1 MFLYES
7 FAKVVIITQSCKYLS
22 LKMKNES
29 EIIMY
34 SKNRLGTS
42 LKISPQK
49 NATITCF
56 IVLVAFHILYVESI
70 VIK

>member
-1 MFLYES
+1 MFLFES

-34 SKNRLGTS
+34 SYMFDN
-42 LKISPQK
+42 
-49 NATITCF
+49 
-56 IVLVAFHILYVESI
+56 
-70 VIK
+70 

>member
-1 MFLYES
+1 VNELFIFMFLYES

-34 SKNRLGTS
+34 PYLLDN
-42 LKISPQK
+42 
-49 NATITCF
+49 
-56 IVLVAFHILYVESI
+56 
-70 VIK
+70 